1 MNLIILGLEEENLV
15 IISFLEDIL
24 IKRIGIKFDRLVVY
38 IMFLK

>member
-24 IKRIGIKFDRLVVY
+24 IKRKGINLIDWLY
-38 IMFLK
+38 I

>member
-24 IKRIGIKFDRLVVY
+24 IKRIGINLIDWLY
-38 IMFLK
+38 I